1 MAQLH
6 FGEGGGNPEGDR
18 DVTARSSRALITCC
32 YSTVPKSEQT
42 LFYCLFFFIYLRG
55 FLLRY
60 FTQTLCLFLYLILWK
75 IPKKPR
81 DRNYPQG

>member
-42 LFYCLFFFIYLRG
+42 LFYCLFFFHLFEGISFKVLYPNVVPIS
-55 FLLRY
+55 LLD
-60 FTQTLCLFLYLILWK
+60 FMENSKETT
-75 IPKKPR
+75 
-81 DRNYPQG
+81 G